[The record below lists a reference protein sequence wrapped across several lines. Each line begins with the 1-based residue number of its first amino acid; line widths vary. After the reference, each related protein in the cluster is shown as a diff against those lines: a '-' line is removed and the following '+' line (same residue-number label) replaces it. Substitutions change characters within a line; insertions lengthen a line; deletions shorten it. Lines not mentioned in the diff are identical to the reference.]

1 MTTTPLSPPHSHTDQ
16 SADDSPKPDRVE
28 VESRR
33 FYHSHFRLA
42 TQTNEPK
49 QSRTAQSED
58 KQQAAM
64 HMDGRDTYQ
73 HTVYLSAHS
82 LTFR

>member
-28 VESRR
+28 GESQR

-49 QSRTAQSED
+49 QSRTAQSTCED
-58 KQQAAM
+58 VK
-64 HMDGRDTYQ
+64 HSTGIIDT
-73 HTVYLSAHS
+73 
-82 LTFR
+82 TFISSVVL